1 MPPLPAAC
9 LPCPELLHD
18 DGVLMVVSK
27 PSGLLSVPGLGPEGE
42 DSVLG
47 RICRRYPQAR
57 AVHRLDQDTSGLM
70 AVGLTAAAV
79 SALGRQFMRHAVARA
94 YVALVEGLMARD
106 EGVITLPLRPDLR
119 HRPRQ
124 MVDFLAGRHA
134 VTCYQVIRRLPE
146 GGLTLVR
153 LFPRT
158 GRTHQLRLHLQQIG
172 HPIVGERLYV
182 QAGHHR
188 PAARLY
194 LHATLLALTHPVTGQ
209 RLSFYSPPPFVPQ
222 RPCGRAGRR
231 GGRGL
236 LS

>member
-1 MPPLPAAC
+1 MPPLPAARGPR
-9 LPCPELLHD
+9 LVLLHD
-18 DGVLMVVSK
+18 DGELMVVSK

-47 RICRRYPQAR
+47 RIRRRYPQAR

-70 AVGLTAAAV
+70 AVGLTLPAA
-79 SALGRQFMRHAVARA
+79 SALGRQFMRHAVAKA
-94 YVALVEGLMARD
+94 YVALVGGLMARD

-124 MVDFLAGRHA
+124 MVDFLAGREA
-134 VTCYQVIRRLPE
+134 VTCYQVIRRLP
-146 GGLTLVR
+146 GAGVTLVR

-172 HPIVGERLYV
+172 HPIVGERLYT
-182 QAGHHR
+182 QAEHHR

-194 LHATLLALTHPVTGQ
+194 LHATLLSLLHPVTG
-209 RLSFYSPPPFVPQ
+209 RRMSFYVPPPFAPA
-222 RPCGRAGRR
+222 RPAGRAGRPA
-231 GGRGL
+231 GR
-236 LS
+236 